1 MTVNTLTPS
10 ILSFAFSPFVPVLG
24 TNETSLWALVIAL
37 VPRNLVGVVPF
48 YIFSWLKKRQ
58 ANEKVSLFAAGL
70 TGSMVN
76 TILVMNLIYFVFQ
89 DAYAASKNMEVGAGL
104 YKAVL
109 SVIFINGIPEA
120 IVAGLATSAVC
131 VVLLKILNKNQS

>member
-1 MTVNTLTPS
+1 M
-10 ILSFAFSPFVPVLG
+10 
-24 TNETSLWALVIAL
+24 
-37 VPRNLVGVVPF
+37 
-48 YIFSWLKKRQ
+48 KKRQ